1 MQKSLLTS
9 LIVIFSAFCNA
20 QTSTFS
26 KPDTAKLI
34 TKPFNFIT
42 FNEIKHNKIPLS
54 NYTFKNRIILSP
66 FNIYHDSLYLKNSR
80 FNPFYNHENKTFL
93 ISNKYY
99 YDVNNP
105 LAPFGGRCFGCAIVE
120 GSLTYLFLLLQKD
133 K

>member
-1 MQKSLLTS
+1 MHKSLLTYLILTLS
-9 LIVIFSAFCNA
+9 LFCQA
-20 QTSTFS
+20 QTNSFS

-66 FNIYHDSLYLKNSR
+66 FNIYHDSLYIKNSR
-80 FNPFYNHENKTFL
+80 FNLFFNSANTTFL

-105 LAPFGGRCFGCAIVE
+105 LAPNGKCFGCAIIQ
-120 GSLTYLFLLLQKD
+120 GSLNYLFLLIAKD